1 MNAWMG
7 IKKDEDL
14 PASEMPFFV
23 SFDFDFL
30 CFFIFYLF
38 LEMSSITSDET
49 DGLTNVAYSGIPL
62 TSWRKMSEAGIA

>member
-1 MNAWMG
+1 MVMNAWMG

-30 CFFIFYLF
+30 YFFYFLFISGDVFYY
-38 LEMSSITSDET
+38 E
-49 DGLTNVAYSGIPL
+49 
-62 TSWRKMSEAGIA
+62 